1 VGRQAREDGIPQL
14 VRPSRDV
21 AIEVAGAFFR
31 RGLRV
36 DMGTVADK
44 LGVGRTT
51 LYRWVGDREQ
61 LVGEVLARLTDM
73 AWELVEQ
80 RVTDQGV
87 EHALQS
93 IEEFMTLTANWP
105 PLREFAERE
114 PQFALRVLLRSEGPV
129 STHIRGGIEAAF
141 RRHAPEL
148 QIESNHDLLD
158 TIVQIGT
165 ALEWAPIAIGE
176 EPAIERAVHLIR
188 GLLEPYGAAKG
199 RAAHNVR
206 KGADDRSRA
215 RRNR

>member
-1 VGRQAREDGIPQL
+1 MGRQAREDGIPQL

-51 LYRWVGDREQ
+51 LYRWVGGREQ

-87 EHALQS
+87 EHAVQS

-114 PQFALRVLLRSEGPV
+114 PQFALRVLLRAEGPV
-129 STHIRGGIEAAF
+129 QAHIRGGIEASL
-141 RRHAPEL
+141 RRHVPEL
-148 QIESNHDLLD
+148 EIEANHDLLD

-176 EPAIERAVHLIR
+176 EPAIERAVQLIR
-188 GLLEPYGAAKG
+188 GLLEPYRAAKG
-199 RAAHNVR
+199 RAARNV
-206 KGADDRSRA
+206 
-215 RRNR
+215 

>member
-1 VGRQAREDGIPQL
+1 MGQQAREDAIPQL

-21 AIEVAGAFFR
+21 AIEVADAFFR

-36 DMGTVADK
+36 DMRTVADR

-51 LYRWVGDREQ
+51 LYRWVGGREQ
-61 LVGEVLARLTDM
+61 LIGEVLARLTDV
-73 AWELVEQ
+73 AWEFVEQ
-80 RVTDQGV
+80 SVTGQGIERAV
-87 EHALQS
+87 RS
-93 IEEFMTLTANWP
+93 IEAFMTLTATWP

-114 PQFALRVLLRSEGPV
+114 PQLALRVLLRSEGPV

-148 QIESNHDLLD
+148 EIESNHDLLD

-188 GLLEPYGAAKG
+188 GLLEPF
-199 RAAHNVR
+199 RHVPSLN
-206 KGADDRSRA
+206 D
-215 RRNR
+215 

>member
-1 VGRQAREDGIPQL
+1 MVQQAREDGIPQL

-21 AIEVAGAFFR
+21 AIEVADAFFR

-51 LYRWVGDREQ
+51 LYRWVGGREQ
-61 LVGEVLARLTDM
+61 FIGEVLARLTDV
-73 AWELVEQ
+73 AWQLVEQ
-80 RVTDQGV
+80 SVTGQGV
-87 EHALQS
+87 EHAVQS
-93 IEEFMTLTANWP
+93 IEEFMTLTATWP

-129 STHIRGGIEAAF
+129 QAHIRGGIEASLK
-141 RRHAPEL
+141 RHVPEL
-148 QIESNHDLLD
+148 EIEANHDLLD

-176 EPAIERAVHLIR
+176 EPAIERALRLIR
-188 GLLEPYGAAKG
+188 GLLEPF
-199 RAAHNVR
+199 RHVPSLN
-206 KGADDRSRA
+206 D
-215 RRNR
+215 